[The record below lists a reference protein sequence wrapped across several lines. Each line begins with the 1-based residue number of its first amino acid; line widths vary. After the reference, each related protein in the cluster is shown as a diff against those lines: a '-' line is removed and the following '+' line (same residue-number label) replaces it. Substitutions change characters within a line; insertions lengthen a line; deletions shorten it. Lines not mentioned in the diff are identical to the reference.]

1 MKTPLFTGY
10 FALIVAGIAGYGI
23 LSQLSDLAH
32 GTATPFTFLAIGL
45 CGGLLG
51 FAYRLWCQ
59 RRWAVVLFTL
69 GALLDAFIPHRSPL
83 CLAHALLGAFVLATR
98 WRELRSGI

>member
-10 FALIVAGIAGYGI
+10 FALVVGGTAIYGTI
-23 LSQLSDLAH
+23 GQLFDLVQ

-45 CGGLLG
+45 CVGLLG
-51 FAYRLWCQ
+51 LAHRLWCQ
-59 RRWAVVLFTL
+59 RRWAVTLFTL
-69 GALLDAFIPHRSPL
+69 GVLLGSFLPYRSPL